1 MKIWVINSLNE
12 TWANRSIK
20 QSAAVAFSLYV
31 FLCGT
36 PMKQSNL
43 SGKPFPDAGF
53 SFNKAFKMFLGCELN
68 AMQKLVQ
75 SNFRTPAAVFVDEPL
90 PPQYVHNCPCWSSP
104 KNKLIIII
112 RDINRLVENC

>member
-1 MKIWVINSLNE
+1 
-12 TWANRSIK
+12 
-20 QSAAVAFSLYV
+20 
-31 FLCGT
+31 
-36 PMKQSNL
+36 
-43 SGKPFPDAGF
+43 
-53 SFNKAFKMFLGCELN
+53 MFLGCELN